1 MMKPVL
7 QKIMM
12 TATAL
17 ALYAPIHAQGV
28 AMEWAKRAGGTAYD
42 MGTAVA
48 VDAEKNTYVTGYF
61 SGTASFNTGTD
72 LVSNGDQDIFLAKL
86 DWSGATVWVK
96 QFGSDGRDAGLG
108 LRLDAQNNIYLT
120 GYYSSTIDFNPGGAP
135 VELVSSG
142 DADIFV
148 VKLDSTGAC
157 MWAKSMGSDIGGD
170 EGRAIALDPLGNV
183 YTTGIFFGT
192 ADFDPGAS
200 STTLTSS
207 GSSEIF
213 VSKLNNDGEFVWARR
228 LGGNRLDSGDGIAVD
243 DDGNVYTT
251 GSFQRT
257 ADFDPGPGVYNL
269 ISGANSYDV
278 FVSKLTTD
286 GAFVWAKQFKGD
298 SPNMGNGIALDQFAN
313 VYTTGMFSATTDF
326 DPDATATFNLDSE
339 GGTDI
344 YVAKLD
350 SAGTFIW
357 AKRMGGSDPFGGDRG
372 YAIAVDNLGNAY
384 TTGFFSG
391 TADFDPGTG
400 TYDMTALGSSD
411 IYVSKLDAAGNF
423 LWARQLSGV
432 QGTDWGT
439 AIAVDASSN
448 VYSTGLFNGTVDFDP
463 GTGDFDLIAEGG
475 TDIYM
480 HKMLCTDTS
489 SAQLQVTA
497 SCNGYTLNN
506 QVFDATGTYTVVMAN
521 QMGCDSTVTLDL
533 TIELPQAVIS
543 VDGLV
548 LGTTQPF
555 TSYQWYLN
563 NTLIPGATQST
574 YTVEE
579 NGEYS
584 VVVTDASGC
593 ADTAFYEVT
602 SIVGIAPLELLQS
615 LTKVYPN
622 PATRMLYV
630 SSPASVRLTL
640 SSIQGATVLDSKGS
654 KNLDLSDIAD
664 GIYLLRIVDAEGRLI
679 KVEKIVKQ

>member
-1 MMKPVL
+1 MKPAL
-7 QKIMM
+7 QKLMM

-28 AMEWAKRAGGTAYD
+28 SMEWAKRAGGTSYD
-42 MGTAVA
+42 MGTALA
-48 VDAEKNTYVTGYF
+48 VDAEKNSYVTGYF
-61 SGTASFNTGTD
+61 SGTADFGNGIS

-86 DWSGATVWVK
+86 DVSGAAVWVK
-96 QFGSDGRDAGLG
+96 QFGGDGRDAGLG
-108 LRLDAQNNIYLT
+108 IRLDALNNIYLT
-120 GYYSSTIDFNPGGAP
+120 GYYSSTVDFNPGGAP
-135 VELVSSG
+135 IELVSSG

-157 MWAKSMGSDIGGD
+157 TWAKSMGSDIGGD
-170 EGRAIALDPLGNV
+170 EGRGIALDPLGNV
-183 YTTGIFFGT
+183 YTTGIFFAT
-192 ADFDPGAS
+192 ADFDPGAG
-200 STTLTSS
+200 TANLTSA

-213 VSKLNNDGEFVWARR
+213 VSKLNNDGEYVWAKR

-243 DDGNVYTT
+243 NDGNVYTT

-257 ADFDPGPGVYNL
+257 ADFDPGTGVYNL

-286 GAFVWAKQFKGD
+286 GDFVWAKQFKGD

-313 VYTTGMFSATTDF
+313 VYTTGMFSATADF
-326 DPDATATFNLDSE
+326 DPDATATYNLVSE

-350 SAGTFIW
+350 SAGSFIW
-357 AKRMGGSDPFGGDRG
+357 AKRMGGADPFGGDRG
-372 YAIAVDNLGNAY
+372 YGIAVDNLGNAY

-400 TYDMTALGSSD
+400 TYSMTALGSSD

-423 LWARQLSGV
+423 LWAKQLSGA

-489 SAQLQVTA
+489 SSQLQVTA
-497 SCNGYTLNN
+497 SCNGYTLNG
-506 QVFDATGTYTVVMAN
+506 QVFDATGIYTVVMAN
-521 QMGCDSTVTLDL
+521 QMGCDSTITLDL
-533 TIELPQAVIS
+533 TIELPQAVIN
-543 VDGLV
+543 VDGFV

-555 TSYQWYLN
+555 TTYQWFLN
-563 NTLIPGATQST
+563 NTPIPGANQST

-584 VVVTDASGC
+584 VVVTDAEGC
-593 ADTAFYEVT
+593 SDTAHYEVT
-602 SIVGIAPLELLQS
+602 SVVGIEPIDMLQS
-615 LTKVYPN
+615 LTKIYPN
-622 PATRMLYV
+622 PAATMLYV
-630 SSPASVRLTL
+630 SSPARVNLTL
-640 SSIQGATVLDSKGS
+640 TSVQGTTVLYSRGS
-654 KNLDLSDIAD
+654 KNMDLSKVAE
-664 GIYLLRIVDAEGRLI
+664 GIYLLRITDMDGRLI